1 MSIGRKQMKRPLVVA
16 LITLAILAAS
26 IGSVHAGK
34 TLRTGIKGAAAGA
47 LVGAVIGGSDGA
59 AKGAM
64 IGGGVGLLKGAS
76 DNNKRKKRNKKHRKR
91 AQQHRRN
98 R

>member
-1 MSIGRKQMKRPLVVA
+1 MSSRNIQTKRLLIAA
-16 LITLAILAAS
+16 LMASAILAGS
-26 IGSVHAGK
+26 ISNVQAGK
-34 TLRTGIKGAAAGA
+34 TLRTGLKGAAAGA

-76 DNNKRKKRNKKHRKR
+76 DNNKRKKRNKKNRKR
-91 AQQHRRN
+91 AEQYKRR